1 MDSVLVFDVAA
12 TACCCTTTLPRGDV
26 DLIAFLPLKK
36 LPDELLLMEWDGDG
50 FPDGGGGKGKVS
62 STVVVGASSQ
72 IFSTRA
78 KL

>member
-12 TACCCTTTLPRGDV
+12 TACCCTTTLPRGDEI
-26 DLIAFLPLKK
+26 IAFLPLKK
-36 LPDELLLMEWDGDG
+36 LPDELLLMEWDGEG

-62 STVVVGASSQ
+62 SIVVVGASSQ